1 MYINEGTLFWQAT
14 TAILSHYHCNIIM
27 LSPTL
32 HASTRIFLPNSRVYL
47 MVFLLNAIS
56 ASDTGIRVI
65 ALYTRLFVVRKHA
78 VRF

>member
-1 MYINEGTLFWQAT
+1 MQKMRVYFF
-14 TAILSHYHCNIIM
+14 AILSYYNCNIII
-27 LSPTL
+27 LSPIL
-32 HASTRIFLPNSRVYL
+32 HASTNIFLPNSRVFL

-56 ASDTGIRVI
+56 ASATGIRVI